1 MNLYSS
7 ITNNLIPHFLIIGAQ
22 KCGTTSLYN
31 YLIQHPQVCAAS
43 QKELHFFDIYFQ
55 KGLNWYYNQFPLI
68 KLNKLIITGEASPY
82 YLFHPHAP
90 KRIAKTLPNVK
101 LIVLLRNPVDRAYS
115 HYYHQVKMKTESL
128 SFRQAIEEE
137 NKRLQPELIKMLEN
151 ENYHSLP
158 YQYYSYLARG
168 RYIEQLQNWM
178 NFFPLKQFLIIK
190 SEDFF
195 LNPDIVFRDV
205 LTFLNLSPYQLKQY
219 NKENSNNYPELDIST
234 RSELNNYYDGYNLKL
249 YKYLGVDFDW
259 CKN

>member
-43 QKELHFFDIYFQ
+43 QKNFIFDIYFQ

-178 NFFPLKQFLIIK
+178 NFFH
-190 SEDFF
+190 
-195 LNPDIVFRDV
+195 
-205 LTFLNLSPYQLKQY
+205 
-219 NKENSNNYPELDIST
+219 
-234 RSELNNYYDGYNLKL
+234 
-249 YKYLGVDFDW
+249 
-259 CKN
+259 

>member
-7 ITNNLIPHFLIIGAQ
+7 ITNSLIPHFLIIGAQ
-22 KCGTTSLYN
+22 KCGTTSLSI
-31 YLIQHPQVCAAS
+31 YLIQHPQVCAKITKRTS
-43 QKELHFFDIYFQ
+43 FFDIYFQ

-68 KLNKLIITGEASPY
+68 KLNKLKITGEASPY

-90 KRIAKTLPNVK
+90 KRIAKILPNVK
-101 LIVLLRNPVDRAYS
+101 LIVILRNPVDRAYS

-137 NKRLQPELIKMLEN
+137 NKKRLEPELIKMLQN

-168 RYIEQLQNWM
+168 RYIEQLQTWM
-178 NFFPLKQFLIIK
+178 NFFPFKQFLVIN

-195 LNPDIVFRDV
+195 TNQILYFKMFLVFLR
-205 LTFLNLSPYQLKQY
+205 LSPYQLKKKY
-219 NKENSNNYPELDIST
+219 KKENSNNYPKLDASI
-234 RSELNNYYDGYNLKL
+234 RNELNNYYDGYNLKL
-249 YKYLGVDFDW
+249 YEYLGVDFNW
-259 CKN
+259 